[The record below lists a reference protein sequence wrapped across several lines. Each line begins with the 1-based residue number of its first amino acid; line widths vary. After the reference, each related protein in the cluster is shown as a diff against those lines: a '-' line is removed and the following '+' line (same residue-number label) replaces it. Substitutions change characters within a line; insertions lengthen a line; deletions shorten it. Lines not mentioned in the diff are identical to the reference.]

1 MVIETTSEIVP
12 EIVPETTFEIVPETT
27 SEIVPEV
34 VESPFS
40 ISSVI
45 LTPEV
50 VDDFRNNYNNPS
62 EALAKDLVR
71 TMQVDYA
78 DRIKEDPNFLTYE
91 GLINGTAGIFDFL
104 ESTKGKTK
112 AQRRY
117 SNDQIAILFS
127 NAEPATF
134 ARPFLSEFAKSVP
147 ATEAMMAT
155 ARFAGPRIISSA
167 TAAGAPFGPAGAAIG
182 FTTGV
187 VGTGALSLFSAGL
200 AYLGADAIEEK
211 IMGGSDIVYTPGQR
225 AAVESYRTLGGA
237 AGGFRAPWLVD
248 SATNIAGRLMFK
260 NLATEAGKRKSL
272 SLVEGLDKIISSSGK
287 SAKLNP
293 VLTSIGEAGSASG
306 SAIGAYQ
313 AETMAPG
320 ETLPRLAGELIG
332 GNLLYASV
340 LKALPKMTTSADQLG
355 DGYASSKQKKLFERI
370 NELYSNYGTPE
381 QYDTLIE
388 NLTGPE
394 MTANLAEAFP
404 DVDFTAAQRG
414 GDPLLMGVEAKK
426 AAGEQTLDIARNKA
440 GRESLEFMNNF
451 IKGLISNGD
460 PKSLRS
466 AAQLRRSVFEDTI
479 TNELNTK
486 MATFIAAN
494 KRLSTQPG
502 QDGYKSQEQMS
513 EGLYTLIENYIEAA
527 RKKEQEFWSKV
538 PNIEVIAPL
547 SPDAEF
553 STLPNFLQVFDE
565 ISFTDPAVQNNFKKV
580 SPLLFE
586 FIENSRSE
594 LGLRPIGQFSDA
606 EIKSLTS
613 AKNELNSV
621 VEKLSGFEVNK
632 NVEIDGRAST
642 MQRIDASEEFKL
654 ISEEAS
660 NLPLSERSK
669 FFRQNEALVRERIL
683 ALNEFKPEPFLQKSE
698 QRLAAALNKAGDYV
712 GLEQAAT
719 NRSALRAGNASEDTV
734 GLTSNRLSEVRSAL
748 LRQAR
753 SLAADSATSDEARR
767 IGLMAEAI
775 SKDLDVEGFGEA
787 YNVARAYTRA
797 KHDVFTRAVLGQVD
811 ATMKSGAGKLP
822 PEVTFQTF
830 IKTNPSITLNRVRQL
845 QGMAEFADQQNLFSF
860 LPEDAIQPKQAVF
873 TTTTNLIDGY
883 LRGLKQVASK
893 EVFDKNTNSY
903 RTVINARALEDWKKE
918 NSELL
923 KVFPDLQEDLKD
935 ANSAQRTFEFFEQ
948 RSKKSMELARSQ
960 TYLSTLIDGESPTL
974 AVANAFGSSN
984 PRKAFRNL
992 FALRRMGAPNIN
1004 SKVAFVKK
1012 DAGNLKSLRGLR
1024 QLRKEELKKE
1034 GITSEEINDSLRTA
1048 VLEHAYL
1055 EAGGE
1060 GAFNPQRFY
1069 EVMFRPFPKDP
1080 KNSLMSI
1087 ADEFDIFPEKLKKR
1101 IKFMSEQMMR
1111 VQAADAAGKL
1121 DDPDFAA
1128 EAGPIVNFYVGVL
1141 GSAGGTRA
1149 FSAAGGEGAGAISAA
1164 GFGAREL
1171 RKFMLELPAVAKL
1184 RAIDLI
1190 FTDPA
1195 LTASILQRPGTDE
1208 GKGRR
1213 FQKVINIL
1221 KEKLYDS
1228 SVSMAPFVVREG
1240 FEEEDRGTGSP
1251 LAEDPSK
1258 EIPALKRRLEQ
1269 QNRKALE
1276 PTKSM
1281 PNPLPDGFGSLSPV
1295 QRPSPVGPPTTQA
1308 SAVPSS
1314 PPPPVNSGPVDR
1326 TRYAALFPND
1336 TISSM
1341 MQQTQQ
1347 MARGGI
1353 ASLMR

>member
-12 EIVPETTFEIVPETT
+12 EIVPETT

-40 ISSVI
+40 IKSVI

-50 VDDFRNNYNNPS
+50 VDDFRTNYNNPS

-78 DRIKEDPNFLTYE
+78 DRIKKDPNFLTYE

-155 ARFAGPRIISSA
+155 ARVAGPRIISAA
-167 TAAGAPFGPAGAAIG
+167 TAAGAPFGPVGATAG
-182 FTTGV
+182 FTAGV

-200 AYLGADAIEEK
+200 AYLSADAIEEK
-211 IMGGSDIVYTPGQR
+211 IMGPDVVYTPGQR

-272 SLVEGLDKIISSSGK
+272 SLVEGLDKIISASGK

-293 VLTSIGEAGSASG
+293 VLTSIGEAGAASG
-306 SAIGAYQ
+306 STIGAYQ

-355 DGYASSKQKKLFERI
+355 EGYASSKQKKLFERI

-426 AAGEQTLDIARNKA
+426 ATGEQTLDIARKKA
-440 GRESLEFMNNF
+440 GREALGFMDNF
-451 IKGLISNGD
+451 IQGLISNGD

-479 TNELNTK
+479 TNELNKK

-513 EGLYTLIENYIEAA
+513 EGLYTLIEDYIEAA

-606 EIKSLTS
+606 EIKSLS
-613 AKNELNSV
+613 NAKNELNSV

-632 NVEIDGRAST
+632 NVERDGRAAT

-660 NLPLSERSK
+660 NLPLSERAK

-683 ALNEFKPEPFLQKSE
+683 SLNEFKPEPFLQKSE

-712 GLEQAAT
+712 GLELAAT
-719 NRSALRAGNASEDTV
+719 NRSALRAGDASEDTA

-753 SLAADSATSDEARR
+753 SLAADPATSDEARR

-903 RTVINARALEDWKKE
+903 RTVINARALEDWKKQ

-948 RSKKSMELARSQ
+948 RSKKAMELARSQ

-974 AVANAFGSSN
+974 AVANAFGSPN

-992 FALRRMGAPNIN
+992 FALRRMGEQNIN
-1004 SKVAFVKK
+1004 SKIAFVKK
-1012 DAGNLKSLRGLR
+1012 DAGDLKSLRGLR
-1024 QLRKEELKKE
+1024 QLRKAELKKE
-1034 GITSEEINDSLRTA
+1034 GVTSEEINDSLRTA

-1069 EVMFRPFPKDP
+1069 EVMFKPFPKDP
-1080 KNSLMSI
+1080 KNSLMGI

-1111 VQAADAAGKL
+1111 VQAADAVGKL

-1128 EAGPIVNFYVGVL
+1128 EAGPIVNFYIGVL

-1149 FSAAGGEGAGAISAA
+1149 FSAAGGEGSGAISAA

-1171 RKFMLELPAVAKL
+1171 RKFILELPAVAKL

-1195 LTASILQRPGTDE
+1195 LTASILQKPGTDE
-1208 GKGRR
+1208 AKGRR

-1240 FEEEDRGTGSP
+1240 FEEEDRGTESP
-1251 LAEDPSK
+1251 LAEDPRK

-1269 QNRKALE
+1269 QNRKTLE
-1276 PTKSM
+1276 PKKSM
-1281 PNPLPDGFGSLSPV
+1281 PNPLPDGYGSLAPV

-1314 PPPPVNSGPVDR
+1314 PPSPVNSAPVDR

-1336 TISSM
+1336 SISGM
-1341 MQQTQQ
+1341 LTQPPTQQ